1 MVLTGCSAPESE
13 APPTSAPPTPVSLP
27 DTMVGN
33 QAQWVI
39 DTMNAAPAPEV
50 SEAEVK
56 ATEERFAQLMLD
68 EVSAADLSALFNGL
82 RDQRTWVPTA
92 VKEFDDSMIVTLH
105 GTSGEPV
112 DMSIAVDSVGKIQYL
127 FFGPVAADR
136 KAATSWD
143 ELESALQDSTA
154 DISMAVTEVDGGGN
168 TNVFSHNGDD
178 VMPLGSIFKLYVL
191 GAVATAVANGTLTW
205 ETPVTI
211 TDDIRS
217 LPSGVLQDAANGT
230 QVTVQQ
236 AAEKMISISDN
247 TATDA
252 LFALVGRDAVE
263 QQLTS
268 MGNKNASLDL
278 PFLNTREL
286 FTLGWGSDPAVR
298 TQWRDADEAG
308 RRAMLAAL
316 PTGDLGMDG
325 SEITDSVWQYG
336 LDWFATSG
344 DLVAAHTALQ
354 ALADTDAGA
363 PIRDILS
370 LNPGTGMTIGEEWTY
385 VGFKGGSAPGVL
397 AGSWYVEGENGKHYV
412 LSIQGSST
420 SPDELNDALTFFG
433 NVEDA
438 LAILAKS

>member
-1 MVLTGCSAPESE
+1 
-13 APPTSAPPTPVSLP
+13 
-27 DTMVGN
+27 MVGN

-39 DTMNAAPAPEV
+39 DAMNAAPAPQV
-50 SEAEVK
+50 SEAEVT
-56 ATEERFAQLMLD
+56 ATGERFAQLMLD
-68 EVSAADLSALFNGL
+68 EVSAADLAALFNGL
-82 RDQRTWVPTA
+82 RDQRAWVPTA
-92 VKEFDDSMIVTLH
+92 VKQFDDSMIVTLH
-105 GTSGEPV
+105 GTSGEPL

-136 KAATSWD
+136 KAATTWD
-143 ELESALQDSTA
+143 ELESALEDSTA
-154 DISMAVTEVDGGGN
+154 DISLSVTEVTDGAKSEIF
-168 TNVFSHNGDD
+168 THNATD

-191 GAVATAVANGTLTW
+191 GAVATAVANGTLSW
-205 ETPVTI
+205 DTPVTI
-211 TDDIRS
+211 TDDVRS

-230 QVTVQQ
+230 QVTLQQ

-252 LFALVGRDAVE
+252 LIALVGRDAVE

-268 MGNKNASLDL
+268 MGNTHASLDL
-278 PFLNTREL
+278 PFLTTREL
-286 FTLGWGSDPAVR
+286 FQLGWGSDPAVR
-298 TQWRDADEAG
+298 TQWRDADETG

-316 PTGDLGMDG
+316 PAGALTMDG
-325 SEITDSVWQYG
+325 SEISDAVWQYG
-336 LDWFATSG
+336 LDWFASAP

-354 ALADTDAGA
+354 AMADTEAGA

-370 LNPGTGMTIGEEWTY
+370 LNPGTGMSIGSEWTY

-397 AGSWYVEGENGKHYV
+397 AGSWYVEREDGKQFV
-412 LSIQGSST
+412 VSIQGSST
-420 SPDELNDALTFFG
+420 SPEELSDALTFFG